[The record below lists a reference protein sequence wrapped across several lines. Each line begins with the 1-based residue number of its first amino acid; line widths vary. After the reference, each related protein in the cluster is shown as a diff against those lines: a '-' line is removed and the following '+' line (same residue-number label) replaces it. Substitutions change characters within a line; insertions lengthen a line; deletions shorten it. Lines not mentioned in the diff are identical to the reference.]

1 MAAPTVVMVSWRD
14 TRNPEGGGS
23 ERYIERIAQ
32 GLVTRGYQV
41 TILSRRFP
49 GAPRRETV
57 DGVRFVR
64 RGNRYTVYLM
74 ALLTLLVSR
83 HDVVVDVQNG
93 LPFWSRL
100 VTRRPVVLLV
110 HHLHQQQWCSW
121 FGPLLG
127 RVGWWLES
135 RVAPLVYRRCRYVTV
150 SEHTRRELAGL
161 GVAAERIAV
170 VPNGFDPV
178 PPVTAGPD
186 PQPLLVAI
194 SRLVPHKRLEHAVEA
209 VARLRDRHP
218 GLHLSVIGRGPSLDA
233 LRELAADRGIADR
246 VRLHGWVDEPD
257 KHEILARSWVHL
269 CPSLKEGWGISV
281 MEAAAHGVATV
292 AYRSAGG
299 VCESV
304 RHGATG
310 LLAGDSLDE
319 FVAHVDQ
326 LLSDGRLRAAM
337 GEAGRAH
344 ARAYDWDISVD
355 AFEDVLR
362 RAMAREPVPGL
373 SLGSVGA
380 PLAVPRQRR
389 PGERRL
395 ADPAQVLAHES
406 RASVIQR

>member
-1 MAAPTVVMVSWRD
+1 MPTVLMVSWRD

-23 ERYIERIAQ
+23 ERYIERIAA
-32 GLVTRGYQV
+32 GLVGRGYRV

-49 GAPRRETV
+49 GAPRREDV
-57 DGVRFVR
+57 AGVRFVR
-64 RGNRYTVYLM
+64 RGNRYTVYVL
-74 ALLTLLVSR
+74 AFLTLLLSR
-83 HDVVVDVQNG
+83 YDVVVDVQNG

-100 VTRRPVVLLV
+100 ATRRPVVLLV

-121 FGPLLG
+121 FGPVLG

-135 RVAPLVYRRCRYVTV
+135 RVAPVVYRGCRYVTV
-150 SEHTRRELAGL
+150 SEHTRAELVGL

-178 PPVTAGPD
+178 PATAAGRSAEPS
-186 PQPLLVAI
+186 LVAV

-209 VARLRDRHP
+209 VARLHTRHP
-218 GLHLSVIGRGPSLDA
+218 GLHLSVIGRGPSLDP
-233 LRELAADRGIADR
+233 LRELAAARGVADR
-246 VRLHGWVDEPD
+246 VRLHGWVEERE

-304 RHGATG
+304 RHGTTG

-319 FVAHVDQ
+319 FVAHVDR
-326 LLSDGRLRAAM
+326 LLSDPELRGAM
-337 GEAGRAH
+337 DVAGRRH
-344 ARAYDWDISVD
+344 ARGYDWECSVD
-355 AFEDVLR
+355 AFADIVC
-362 RAMAREPVPGL
+362 RAAAREPLHP
-373 SLGSVGA
+373 A
-380 PLAVPRQRR
+380 PRAIPRQRR
-389 PGERRL
+389 P
-395 ADPAQVLAHES
+395 ES
-406 RASVIQR
+406 ASATATQR